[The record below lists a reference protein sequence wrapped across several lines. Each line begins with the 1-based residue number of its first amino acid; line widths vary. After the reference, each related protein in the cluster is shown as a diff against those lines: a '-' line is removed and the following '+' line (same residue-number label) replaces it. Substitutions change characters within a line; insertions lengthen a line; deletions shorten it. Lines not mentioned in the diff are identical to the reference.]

1 VGAALLPRC
10 QGAAGPQTAL
20 LARGLCLLLGAL
32 LLVPAAATSV
42 AEPAKRGSIAP
53 SAERQFEA
61 KANEGKRRR
70 AQFKLP
76 ELESGQSATGKQP
89 LFVLQSVTVVG
100 ATAFGSDTFVQSYR
114 AHLGRRV
121 SEQDLSHIVQRIT
134 ERYRQDGYS
143 LSRAVL
149 LPQDIQN
156 GHVRITV
163 LEGRVE
169 DIAIKGDQA
178 GRFGVQRLLEPIR
191 AQHPLKLATLERQ
204 LLILSDTPGIR
215 IVDVNIEEVKP
226 ATGRFKLL
234 VQVETWHVWT
244 AFDLD
249 NHGSREIGPLQAFI
263 GTAFNSFG
271 TGGETVAINLATVP
285 DAPRE
290 LRFGG
295 IVLDVPVATGGGRV
309 AAIASYS
316 DISPD
321 DARRA
326 VDGRI
331 RTDHYALS
339 GTIAPLRT
347 QESSLWL
354 TGIVG
359 MRNVDETSSAE
370 TVYRDRVRYVGLAA
384 AYQRN
389 DRDASNYLAI
399 GLRQGLD
406 ILGAS
411 DEGDLLLS
419 RADASAEF
427 TKAYLT
433 FTRLHRFSDRWSLLF
448 TGAAQA
454 ASGPLFGSEAFYL
467 GGPFSGRA
475 FRGDDVSGDA
485 GLSGLAELRYDQS
498 LEGRSLKGYQLYVFV
513 DGGAVWDHGTGFS
526 DRATLSSLGAGL
538 RFALKDNLTAGVEVA
553 VPIGDYSASSSD
565 GGPRLF
571 FTISQSFKGCTDRLQ
586 FCSR

>member
-1 VGAALLPRC
+1 VGAALLTRD
-10 QGAAGPQTAL
+10 QGAVGPQTEL
-20 LARGLCLLLGAL
+20 IARGLGLLLSAV
-32 LLVPAAATSV
+32 LLVPAAAISV
-42 AEPAKRGSIAP
+42 AEPAQRGSIAP

-61 KANEGKRRR
+61 KAHELKRRR
-70 AQFKLP
+70 ANLKLP
-76 ELESGQSATGKQP
+76 ELDNGQPTAGKQP

-100 ATAFGSDTFVQSYR
+100 ATAFGSDTFVPSYR

-121 SEQDLSHIVQRIT
+121 SEQDLSHIAQRIT

-169 DIAIKGDQA
+169 DIATKGDQS
-178 GRFGVQRLLEPIR
+178 GRFGVHRLLEPIR

-215 IVDVNIEEVKP
+215 IVDVNIEEVAP
-226 ATGRFKLL
+226 TTGRFRLL

-285 DAPRE
+285 DTPRE

-295 IVLDVPVATGGGRV
+295 IALDVPVATGGGRV

-316 DISPD
+316 DIFPD

-331 RTDHYALS
+331 RTDHYAIS

-354 TGIVG
+354 IGIVG
-359 MRNVDETSSAE
+359 MRNVDETSSVE
-370 TVYRDRVRYVGLAA
+370 TVYRDRVRYAGLTA

-389 DRDASNYLAI
+389 DGDVSSYLSI

-419 RADASAEF
+419 RTGASGEF
-427 TKAYLT
+427 TKAYLI
-433 FTRLHRFSDRWSLLF
+433 FTRLQRFSDRWSLLF
-448 TGAAQA
+448 AGAAQA

-475 FRGDDVSGDA
+475 FRGDDISGDG

-498 LEGRSLKGYQLYVFV
+498 LETNLFKSYQLYVFV
-513 DGGAVWDHGTGFS
+513 DGGGVWDHGTGFG

-538 RFALKDNLTAGVEVA
+538 RFALRDNLTAGVEVA
-553 VPIGDYSASSSD
+553 MPIGDHSASSTD

-571 FTISQSFKGCTDRLQ
+571 FTISQSFKGCAERLR

>member
-1 VGAALLPRC
+1 MLTRR
-10 QGAAGPQTAL
+10 QDAAGPRLGNLFARSLRVL
-20 LARGLCLLLGAL
+20 LSVSLLIL
-32 LLVPAAATSV
+32 AAATSL
-42 AEPAKRGSIAP
+42 AEPGKRGSIAP
-53 SAERQFEA
+53 LAERQFEA

-76 ELESGQSATGKQP
+76 ELGSGQPAAGKQP

-100 ATAFGSDTFVQSYR
+100 ATAFNSDAFVQSYR
-114 AHLGRRV
+114 AFLGTRV
-121 SEQDLSHIVQRIT
+121 SERDLSHIVQRIT
-134 ERYRQDGYS
+134 KRYRQDGYA

-149 LPQDIQN
+149 LPQDIHN

-169 DIAIKGDQA
+169 DIVIKGDQA
-178 GRFGVQRLLEPIR
+178 GRFGLQRQLEPIR
-191 AQHPLKLATLERQ
+191 TQRPLKLSALERQ
-204 LLILSDTPGIR
+204 LLIVSDTPGVR
-215 IVDVNIEEVKP
+215 IVDVNIEEVAP
-226 ATGRFKLL
+226 ATGQFRLL
-234 VQVETWHVWT
+234 VQVETWHVW
-244 AFDLD
+244 AAYDLD
-249 NHGSREIGPLQAFI
+249 NHGSPEIGPLQAFI

-271 TGGETVAINLATVP
+271 PGGETVAVNLATIP
-285 DAPRE
+285 DASRE

-295 IVLDVPVATGGGRV
+295 IVLDAPVGSEGARV
-309 AAIASYS
+309 AALASYS

-321 DARRA
+321 DERRA

-331 RTDHYALS
+331 RTDHYAIS

-347 QESSLWL
+347 RESSLWL
-354 TGIVG
+354 TGLVG
-359 MRNVDETSSAE
+359 LRNADETSSVE
-370 TVYRDRVRYVGLAA
+370 TVYRDRIRYAGLTA

-389 DRDASNYLAI
+389 DRDASSYVSI

-419 RADASAEF
+419 RTNASAEF

-433 FTRLHRFSDRWSLLF
+433 FTRLHRFSDHWSVLF
-448 TGAAQA
+448 AGAAQA

-498 LEGRSLKGYQLYVFV
+498 LEGNLFKSSQLYVFV
-513 DGGAVWDHGTGFS
+513 DGGAVWDHGTGYG
-526 DRATLSSLGAGL
+526 DRSTLSSFGAGL
-538 RFALKDNLTAGVEVA
+538 RLALRDDLTAGVEVA
-553 VPIGDYSASSSD
+553 VPMGDYSASSSD

-571 FTISQSFKGCTDRLQ
+571 FTISQSFKGCRRPL
-586 FCSR
+586 CLP

>member
-1 VGAALLPRC
+1 MQLRKLFARSARALMLSFVLFTPM
-10 QGAAGPQTAL
+10 
-20 LARGLCLLLGAL
+20 
-32 LLVPAAATSV
+32 ATSV
-42 AEPAKRGSIAP
+42 AEPAKRGNIAP
-53 SAERQFEA
+53 LIEKQFES
-61 KANEGKRRR
+61 KANERKRRR
-70 AQFKLP
+70 PQFKLP
-76 ELESGQSATGKQP
+76 ELDTGQPAAGEHP
-89 LFVLQSVTVVG
+89 LFVLQSVAVVG
-100 ATAFGSDTFVQSYR
+100 STAFGSDTFIPSYR

-121 SEQDLSHIVQRIT
+121 SERDLSQIVQRIT
-134 ERYRQDGYS
+134 DRYRQDGYS

-163 LEGRVE
+163 LEGRID

-178 GRFGVQRLLEPIR
+178 GRFGVQRHLEPIR
-191 AQHPLKLATLERQ
+191 KQQPLKLATLERQ
-204 LLILSDTPGIR
+204 LLIVGDTPGVR
-215 IVDVNIEEVKP
+215 IVDVNIEEIEP
-226 ATGRFKLL
+226 TTGRFKLL

-244 AFDLD
+244 GFDLD

-271 TGGETVAINLATVP
+271 TGGETVAVNLATVP

-295 IVLDVPVATGGGRV
+295 IALDAPVGSGGARM
-309 AAIASYS
+309 AAVASYS

-321 DARRA
+321 DARRD

-331 RTDHYALS
+331 RTDHYAIS
-339 GTIAPLRT
+339 GTIVPLRT
-347 QESSLWL
+347 RESSLWL
-354 TGIVG
+354 TGLVG
-359 MRNVDETSSAE
+359 LRNEDETSAVE
-370 TVYRDRVRYVGLAA
+370 TIYRDRIRYAGLSA
-384 AYQRN
+384 AYQRHGG
-389 DRDASNYLAI
+389 DVSSYLSV

-419 RADASAEF
+419 RANATGEF
-427 TKAYLT
+427 TKAYFT

-448 TGAAQA
+448 SGAAQA
-454 ASGPLFGSEAFYL
+454 ASNPLLGSEAFYL

-485 GLSGLAELRYDQS
+485 GLAGLAELRYDQS
-498 LEGRSLKGYQLYVFV
+498 LESKLVKSYQLYVFV
-513 DGGAVWDHGTGFS
+513 DGGAVWDHGSGYG

-538 RFALKDNLTAGVEVA
+538 RLALRDDLTAGIELA

-571 FTISQSFKGCTDRLQ
+571 FTISQSFKGCPNRSLV
-586 FCSR
+586 CLPN